1 MINLKILLLGKGVA
15 NNGCE
20 RLLKKHNIDYDYLE
34 KNEVQISDYDLIVKS
49 PGIPLDDIV
58 FTKIKGKV
66 ITDIELAYRLEK
78 PNLIGVTGSNGKTT
92 VVTMLAH
99 VLKSKYNT
107 IACGNIGYSICDA
120 LVDHPNMDF
129 YIVELSS
136 FQLEG
141 VTSVDFMI
149 SCILNI
155 SLCHIDH
162 HKSFDSYIESKLN
175 ICKYQ
180 GYNHYFV
187 YNAKEPYFDGIRK
200 KTNAKCIDFS
210 YHSTIHR
217 IYFLNGYIYK
227 GAKKIYRVRKNAN
240 KLTIENI
247 LACLTIA
254 SVLNVDIKSVAK
266 KIRTYKKEKYRLEE
280 IRKCIFN
287 DAKSTN
293 CASTEC
299 ALESL
304 RNVILI
310 CGGYDRSIEINLSK
324 VARDNIEIVLCY
336 GQTKQ
341 LVKNYFEKYSI
352 PVLIFDKLKDAV
364 IFALKIKKENTI
376 LYSPMFASFDQYK
389 SYIERGLEFEK
400 LINNYY
406 EK

>member
-1 MINLKILLLGKGVA
+1 M
-15 NNGCE
+15 
-20 RLLKKHNIDYDYLE
+20 
-34 KNEVQISDYDLIVKS
+34 
-49 PGIPLDDIV
+49 
-58 FTKIKGKV
+58 
-66 ITDIELAYRLEK
+66 
-78 PNLIGVTGSNGKTT
+78 
-92 VVTMLAH
+92 
-99 VLKSKYNT
+99 
-107 IACGNIGYSICDA
+107 
-120 LVDHPNMDF
+120 
-129 YIVELSS
+129 
-136 FQLEG
+136 
-141 VTSVDFMI
+141 
-149 SCILNI
+149 
-155 SLCHIDH
+155 
-162 HKSFDSYIESKLN
+162 
-175 ICKYQ
+175 
-180 GYNHYFV
+180 
-187 YNAKEPYFDGIRK
+187 
-200 KTNAKCIDFS
+200 
-210 YHSTIHR
+210 
-217 IYFLNGYIYK
+217 
-227 GAKKIYRVRKNAN
+227 
-240 KLTIENI
+240 
-247 LACLTIA
+247 
-254 SVLNVDIKSVAK
+254 DIKSVAK

-364 IFALKIKKENTI
+364 LFALKIKKENTI